1 MTGLRLE
8 QDTNAEAIFDD
19 RHVILAGAGS
29 KWTRRREI
37 ALADLIG
44 EPWVLPPWETAVG
57 SYIAG
62 AFRTAGLE
70 PPRAQVLS
78 LSIPLHQHL
87 LATGRFLT
95 TLPLSMLVHSQH
107 LSFKPVPVEFP
118 AHPRPIGI
126 VTLRNRTLSPLAH
139 MFIDGARE
147 VGRSLEKR
155 R

>member
-1 MTGLRLE
+1 M
-8 QDTNAEAIFDD
+8 
-19 RHVILAGAGS
+19 
-29 KWTRRREI
+29 RRRDFIGFVSSAAAWPI
-37 ALADLIG
+37 AARAQQPTITVIG
-44 EPWVLPPWETAVG
+44 FLSSASPEAFAP
-57 SYIAG
+57 
-62 AFRTAGLE
+62 FRTAGLE

-95 TLPLSMLVHSQH
+95 TLPLSMLVYSQH
-107 LSFKPVPVEFP
+107 LSFKPVSVEFP

-126 VTLRNRTLSPLAH
+126 VTLRNRTLSPLARI
-139 MFIDGARE
+139 FIEGARE